1 MDYDLVLIDS
11 FQMNL
16 NSNDGVKLNTLIDSN
31 GYTVTDTNSVQ
42 FQFGGDP
49 DLQCGLDEKWSFAV
63 SGSSIPLAFY
73 NINTLNNTLVVS
85 GHSVTN
91 ANGTYTLTK
100 ANYTT
105 TSLLTA
111 MTNTSTTN
119 DELFINTNNALFGTY
134 FNVTYDQT
142 LEKYT
147 FTAIGNSNS
156 TFTFG
161 SASTMLKALGFEKAT
176 SITSLTTN
184 TLTSSYLIDLSF
196 TKCILITSRDLPTN
210 GVDSD
215 SPAATSI
222 TLATAYL
229 TQNAPSIMTFQSYFE
244 IKTTQR
250 SINDITIDLL
260 DENRN
265 YIDMNGL
272 DWMIT
277 LDLKKYKMVKK
288 TPDDT
293 TDNTISNK
301 RPNDNTISNKRPNDN
316 DNSYLFD
323 NQETANRLKKMK
335 L

>member
-73 NINTLNNTLVVS
+73 NINTLNNTLV
-85 GHSVTN
+85 
-91 ANGTYTLTK
+91 K

-215 SPAATSI
+215 NPVATSV

-277 LDLKKYKMVKK
+277 LDLKKYKIVKK
-288 TPDDT
+288 TPDDST
-293 TDNTISNK
+293 NTN
-301 RPNDNTISNKRPNDN
+301 SNKRPNDN
-316 DNSYLFD
+316 DNSYMFD